1 MAQIS
6 DSDWRSVL
14 RILVFRSRSAY
25 VAKRHEMASAER
37 MLVKDKFDAVVF
49 DLDGTLV
56 DTAPDIL
63 AYLND
68 MLAELARPGLEPSL
82 ARSMIGDGV
91 RSLLLRGLEASGGV
105 PADLDIESLFQRY
118 LVRYTEEPV
127 KLSRPY
133 EGVIDRLEALSSA
146 GVRLGVCTNKP
157 QQATNR
163 VLSRLG
169 LDRYFGSVIGGD
181 ALPVKKPDPAHLLTI
196 LEQLNV
202 KPERTALIGDSET
215 DLKTA
220 RAAGT
225 PCILVSFGYTKVPA
239 RNLGA
244 DRVIDHFADLIP
256 TLKSLPHPPT

>member
-1 MAQIS
+1 M
-6 DSDWRSVL
+6 
-14 RILVFRSRSAY
+14 
-25 VAKRHEMASAER
+25 
-37 MLVKDKFDAVVF
+37 VKDKFDAVVF

-82 ARSMIGDGV
+82 ARTMIGDGV
-91 RSLLLRGLEASGGV
+91 KSLLLRGLEASGGI
-105 PADLDIESLFQRY
+105 PADLDIENLFRRY
-118 LVRYTEEPV
+118 LDRYTEEPV
-127 KLSRPY
+127 KQSRPFD
-133 EGVIDRLEALSSA
+133 GVIETLDTLDAT

-157 QQATNR
+157 QEPTNR
-163 VLSRLG
+163 LLSRLG

-196 LEQLNV
+196 LERLNV
-202 KPERTALIGDSET
+202 QPERAALIGDSET

-220 RAAGT
+220 RAAGL
-225 PCILVSFGYTKVPA
+225 PCILVSFGYTKTPA

-244 DRVIDHFADLIP
+244 DHVIDHFADLIP
-256 TLKSLPHPPT
+256 VLKSLPHPPA